1 MIKKLIIFN
10 LLILISLFN
19 IYSQTN
25 NDNYLDRI
33 NTMAVVTIIENVAD
47 ESTDMI
53 IYFKETD
60 SALIIKNKCV
70 TLKSNTLKLGIDIK
84 ADDII
89 NLLYSDI
96 LFIGNS
102 SVIVLK
108 K

>member
-1 MIKKLIIFN
+1 MRKLILFS
-10 LLILISLFN
+10 LLILTVLFN

-25 NDNYLDRI
+25 NDSYLNRI
-33 NTMAVVTIIENVAD
+33 NNMAVVTIIENVAD

-89 NLLYSDI
+89 NLLYSDM

-102 SVIVLK
+102 SDIILK
-108 K
+108 NK